1 MMKKLYTSGLAILLL
16 LMTGCALVTK
26 DIVIDTQT
34 SPLAKLDS
42 YETYAWLGKMS
53 ILRDPRQK
61 WQPPKMNISGDIKYL
76 VDRELRRKGVYQALT
91 APDLGVVYFVGVDME
106 AMKLKV
112 DSETNA
118 HILKNVPKA
127 ALVVALIDTKTEYV
141 VWLGKATAEVQNS
154 KDVEVVRRRLDYAVS
169 EMFKSFN

>member
-1 MMKKLYTSGLAILLL
+1 M
-16 LMTGCALVTK
+16 
-26 DIVIDTQT
+26 
-34 SPLAKLDS
+34 
-42 YETYAWLGKMS
+42 
-53 ILRDPRQK
+53 
-61 WQPPKMNISGDIKYL
+61 

-91 APDLGVVYFVGVDME
+91 TPDLGVVFFVGVDME

-118 HILKNVPKA
+118 NILKNVPKA